1 MDVLK
6 CPFFFDFSFI
16 VSVVKF
22 RLKKM
27 KILVQNTICVVK
39 KEISVNYIS
48 YSSDGDQQVSGDFL
62 HITFLY
68 RVLVAN
74 YKIKTLK

>member
-6 CPFFFDFSFI
+6 CPFFSTFLLLLLLSNLD
-16 VSVVKF
+16 KE
-22 RLKKM
+22 M

-48 YSSDGDQQVSGDFL
+48 YSSDGDFIVFW
-62 HITFLY
+62 
-68 RVLVAN
+68 
-74 YKIKTLK
+74 

>member
-48 YSSDGDQQVSGDFL
+48 YSSDGDQQVSGDFC
-62 HITFLY
+62 T
-68 RVLVAN
+68 
-74 YKIKTLK
+74 

>member
-6 CPFFFDFSFI
+6 YSFFFSTFLLLLLLSNLD
-16 VSVVKF
+16 KE
-22 RLKKM
+22 M

-68 RVLVAN
+68 RVLVAK
-74 YKIKTLK
+74 YKIKTSK

>member
-1 MDVLK
+1 
-6 CPFFFDFSFI
+6 
-16 VSVVKF
+16 
-22 RLKKM
+22 M